1 MSLHCHLNYYYQ
13 SGTTVPGIRP
23 LCLGHCFNIE
33 YLQVLFQ
40 MNELK
45 GKMKE
50 EGMQLPGDEN
60 KEQWNR
66 AWMAIKKVRL

>member
-1 MSLHCHLNYYYQ
+1 
-13 SGTTVPGIRP
+13 
-23 LCLGHCFNIE
+23 
-33 YLQVLFQ
+33 

-66 AWMAIKKVRL
+66 AWMAIKKVRLWIA